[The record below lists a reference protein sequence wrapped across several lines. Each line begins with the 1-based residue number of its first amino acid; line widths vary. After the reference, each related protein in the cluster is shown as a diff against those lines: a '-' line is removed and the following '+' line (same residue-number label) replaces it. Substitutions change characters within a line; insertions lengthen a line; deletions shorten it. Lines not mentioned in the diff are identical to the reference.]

1 MKDSR
6 GLYYYPVLQNKNLRM
21 YVRLSEDDIEF
32 RLWDSED
39 PSLWD
44 EHGWLPWTAIN
55 QAAEVYETENRKGKP
70 PLQLYD
76 IELAIRLLRDHVK
89 DQEKMQ

>member
-32 RLWDSED
+32 RLWDNED

-55 QAAEVYETENRKGKP
+55 QAAEVYEKENRKGKP